1 MARDSTETRRRIL
14 EAAYREFARHGLA
27 GARVDRIAAAA
38 QANKRAIYDYF
49 GNKQQLFDVV
59 VVDRLVAGITLV
71 PQSWDDLPQYGGDVL
86 DYYDADPDRA
96 RLTLWRQL
104 ERPEA
109 IEGEAEAFR
118 EKLASLRKTRT
129 GADAID
135 PADLYA
141 IIWALYHTV
150 ILYPQA
156 MLAAAG
162 TQPGERLPQLRAG
175 IVEAVRRITDSLH

>member
-1 MARDSTETRRRIL
+1 
-14 EAAYREFARHGLA
+14 
-27 GARVDRIAAAA
+27 
-38 QANKRAIYDYF
+38 
-49 GNKQQLFDVV
+49 VV
-59 VVDRLVAGITLV
+59 VVERLVAGITLV
-71 PQSWDDLPQYGGDVL
+71 PQSWDDLRQYGADVL
-86 DYYDADPDRA
+86 DYYAADPDRA

-109 IEGEAEAFR
+109 IEGEAEAFQ

-141 IIWALYHTV
+141 IIWALYHTI